1 LACEAEWQKHGNRQV
16 FRPEDGCVTASRR
29 RTGWFVSRATGGCM
43 MSDLT
48 KTIEDAIRNALPGA
62 QVKVRSP
69 MNDDA
74 HFEATVISEAFD
86 GLPLMKQHRLVMQP
100 LKGLLAGEV
109 HALALK
115 TYTPEKWAGD
125 QG

>member
-1 LACEAEWQKHGNRQV
+1 
-16 FRPEDGCVTASRR
+16 
-29 RTGWFVSRATGGCM
+29 M

-48 KTIEDAIRNALPGA
+48 KTIEDAIKHALPGA
-62 QVKVRSP
+62 QVQVRSP

-100 LKGLLAGEV
+100 LRELLAGEV

-115 TYTPEKWAGD
+115 TYTPEKWAGN